1 VKDTVGLMLREGWK
15 QKGTPDCSHPEFA
28 KEYSFSGTVTGCYIC
43 TTCGQLMQMQYPG
56 AGRITA
62 HVPTPREGHQGTAIH
77 GR

>member
-1 VKDTVGLMLREGWK
+1 
-15 QKGTPDCSHPEFA
+15 
-28 KEYSFSGTVTGCYIC
+28 
-43 TTCGQLMQMQYPG
+43 MQMQYPE